1 MERQAFMQAVTR
13 IYPWIKQMEREAFAL
28 HEQVNQRYDGILPYG
43 FHLKLTASYVSK
55 YGHEVAS
62 DPADIG
68 VLYASA
74 YLHDSIE
81 DARMT
86 YHDVEKLMRRM
97 AADPLLSEAEQL
109 RLTTE
114 VPEIV
119 YALTNEK
126 GRNRD
131 ERANERYYA
140 GIRSVR
146 FASFVKM
153 CDRLANV
160 RYTTLFYLTNRMLA
174 VYRNEYPAFIQAIT
188 EGSVTPVPS
197 DMRQEMETLLHD
209 DHYMISD
216 QTLND

>member
-1 MERQAFMQAVTR
+1 
-13 IYPWIKQMEREAFAL
+13 
-28 HEQVNQRYDGILPYG
+28 
-43 FHLKLTASYVSK
+43 
-55 YGHEVAS
+55 
-62 DPADIG
+62 
-68 VLYASA
+68 
-74 YLHDSIE
+74 
-81 DARMT
+81 MT

-140 GIRSVR
+140 GIRSVH

-153 CDRLANV
+153 CDRLANI

-174 VYRNEYPAFIQAIT
+174 VYRNEYPVFIQAIT